1 MVQTAVP
8 QYMEENFNGG
18 NKMFLQEDN
27 SYNDIRQKSLNQ
39 WLDEMEKH
47 EDIAVRG
54 GVKLTREYIRY
65 LNDEINRLKEE
76 NALKNEYLKKM
87 SKRQ

>member
-1 MVQTAVP
+1 
-8 QYMEENFNGG
+8 
-18 NKMFLQEDN
+18 MFLQEDN

-54 GVKLTREYIRY
+54 GVKLTRDYIQY
-65 LNDEINRLKEE
+65 LNDEIKRLKEE

>member
-1 MVQTAVP
+1 
-8 QYMEENFNGG
+8 
-18 NKMFLQEDN
+18 MFLQEDN

-54 GVKLTREYIRY
+54 GVKLTRDYIQY

>member
-1 MVQTAVP
+1 
-8 QYMEENFNGG
+8 MEENFNGG

-54 GVKLTREYIRY
+54 GVKLTREYIQY

>member
-1 MVQTAVP
+1 MVQTAVS

-18 NKMFLQEDN
+18 YKMFLQEDN

-54 GVKLTREYIRY
+54 GVKLTREYVQY

>member
-1 MVQTAVP
+1 
-8 QYMEENFNGG
+8 MEENFNGG

-54 GVKLTREYIRY
+54 GVKLTREYIQY

-76 NALKNEYLKKM
+76 NALKNEYLRKM

>member
-1 MVQTAVP
+1 
-8 QYMEENFNGG
+8 MEENFNGG

-54 GVKLTREYIRY
+54 GVKLTREYIQY
-65 LNDEINRLKEE
+65 LNDEINHLKEE

>member
-1 MVQTAVP
+1 MVQTAVSR
-8 QYMEENFNGG
+8 YMEKNFNGG

-54 GVKLTREYIRY
+54 GVKLTREYIQY

-76 NALKNEYLKKM
+76 NALKNEYPKKM

>member
-1 MVQTAVP
+1 
-8 QYMEENFNGG
+8 
-18 NKMFLQEDN
+18 MFLQEDN

-54 GVKLTREYIRY
+54 GVKLTRDYIQY

-87 SKRQ
+87 FKRQ

>member
-1 MVQTAVP
+1 MVQTAVS

-54 GVKLTREYIRY
+54 GVKLTREYIQY

>member
-1 MVQTAVP
+1 
-8 QYMEENFNGG
+8 
-18 NKMFLQEDN
+18 MFLQEDN

-54 GVKLTREYIRY
+54 GVKLTREYVQY

>member
-54 GVKLTREYIRY
+54 GVKLTREYIQY
-65 LNDEINRLKEE
+65 LNDEINHLKEE

>member
-1 MVQTAVP
+1 MVQTAVS

-54 GVKLTREYIRY
+54 GVKLTREYVQY

>member
-1 MVQTAVP
+1 
-8 QYMEENFNGG
+8 
-18 NKMFLQEDN
+18 MFLQEDN
-27 SYNDIRQKSLNQ
+27 SYNDIRQKSLEQ

-54 GVKLTREYIRY
+54 GVKLTRDYIQY

>member
-1 MVQTAVP
+1 
-8 QYMEENFNGG
+8 
-18 NKMFLQEDN
+18 MFLQEDN

-54 GVKLTREYIRY
+54 GVKLTREYIQY
-65 LNDEINRLKEE
+65 LNDEINHLKEE

>member
-1 MVQTAVP
+1 M
-8 QYMEENFNGG
+8 
-18 NKMFLQEDN
+18 LQEDN

-47 EDIAVRG
+47 EDVAVRG
-54 GVKLTREYIRY
+54 GVKLTREYIQY
-65 LNDEINRLKEE
+65 LKDEINRLKEE

>member
-1 MVQTAVP
+1 
-8 QYMEENFNGG
+8 
-18 NKMFLQEDN
+18 MFLQEDN

-54 GVKLTREYIRY
+54 GVKLTRDYIQY
-65 LNDEINRLKEE
+65 LNDEIKRLKEE

-87 SKRQ
+87 TKRQ